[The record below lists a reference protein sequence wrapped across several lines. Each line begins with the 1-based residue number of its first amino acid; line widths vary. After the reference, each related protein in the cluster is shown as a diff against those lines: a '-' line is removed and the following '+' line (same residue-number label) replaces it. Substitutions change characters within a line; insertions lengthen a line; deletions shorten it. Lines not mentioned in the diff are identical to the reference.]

1 MAGEWINMAE
11 LNLKQIIDRLNAE
24 FAGDTRKLV
33 FWYDDKAE
41 FEEDM
46 QGVMLENAKVYYLQR
61 DNQFY
66 TKYFLE
72 RVDTATNYLI
82 YAPFPKPETADNHLE
97 DTLLYSK
104 RFFADRA
111 ALLLADLGIDE
122 KYRPL
127 IEKHIKFWAEKKRA
141 QRFYDLEIENYNETN
156 ILVGIMAALCFA
168 RTCSYEDVVR
178 VVLTGGGLADNSFM
192 AEFERYD
199 LLDAFWKLC
208 EQHFGYTDV
217 KPTLEKL
224 IVAMFVT
231 YTAKYIG
238 AELPKPWKMF
248 QSYKSG
254 NIIAFLDNLMNS
266 VIYRETYDALSA
278 HVAKSLNAGTVFAG
292 YLPEDLVGCDT
303 FLCIDQ
309 IIIKWMTDRLLNE
322 DIGAKLGTLTIPQ
335 VCEKRQKMHFGPQ
348 MEQSYSLLDSAYH
361 LITAAAYHCPDGF
374 KAIVDKYRNTDCQID
389 SAYRRFYF
397 AYDQLADTADFETLR
412 ELAENIYTNEF
423 LAKLLPKWNAGLVD
437 GDSLTS
443 IPAQVD
449 FFSRHIKNAKDR
461 VVVII
466 SDALRFEVGREL
478 FQRMQD
484 APKCVSA
491 KLEIQLGVLPS
502 YTRLGMAALLPHKS
516 LTMTDDYQVLV
527 DDVLCDSLAGREKVL
542 QSYVP
547 GSVCVQFDDMKA
559 LKKMEL
565 REIITGKQV
574 VYIYHNQID
583 ARGDKLNTENEVF
596 SACQEA
602 IQEIIDLIHRI
613 AVGANTIH
621 FIVTADHGFIYKRD
635 KVTESGKIGGVS
647 DKGAFV
653 NRRFIV
659 SSAPV
664 VDNGIANMS
673 MGTVLRNNDPKVVSF
688 PVSSNVFKVAGGGQ
702 NYVHGGSS
710 PQEML
715 VPVIDIRMEKGH
727 IETKNAEIALVSM
740 VQKITNKITILEF
753 IQSEPVSDTV
763 KATTYKMFFVS
774 EDNERISNE
783 VSLFADSRDPDAL
796 KRMFRMKFQFK
807 DKRYDRD
814 KQYFLVVYDDNT
826 GLEVFRHPMLMDLAF
841 ADDFGFGI

>member
-46 QGVMLENAKVYYLQR
+46 QGVRLENAKVYYLQR

-516 LTMTDDYQVLV
+516 LAMTDDYQVLV

-664 VDNGIANMS
+664 MDNGIANMS

-763 KATTYKMFFVS
+763 KATTYKMFFMS

>member
-1 MAGEWINMAE
+1 MAE
-11 LNLKQIIDRLNAE
+11 LSLKQIIDRLNAE
-24 FAGDTRKLV
+24 FSGDTRKLV

-41 FEEDM
+41 FAEDM
-46 QGVMLENAKVYYLQR
+46 EGVILENAKVYYLQH

-72 RVDTATNYLI
+72 RMDTTTSYLI
-82 YAPFPKPETADNHLE
+82 YAPFPKPDAADNHLE

-104 RFFADRA
+104 RFFADRTS
-111 ALLLADLGIDE
+111 LLSVDLGIDE

-141 QRFYDLEIENYNETN
+141 QRFYDLEIENYNEEN
-156 ILVGIMAALCFA
+156 ILVGIMAALCSA
-168 RTCSYEDVVR
+168 RTCSFEDVVR
-178 VVLTGGGLADNSFM
+178 VVLTGKGLADNAFM
-192 AEFERYD
+192 SEFERYD

-224 IVAMFVT
+224 VVAMFVT

-238 AELPKPWKMF
+238 AELPKTWKTF

-266 VIYRETYDALSA
+266 LIYRETYNTLSA
-278 HVAKSLNAGTVFAG
+278 HVAKGLNAGTVFAG
-292 YLPEDLVGCDT
+292 YLPENLVNCDT
-303 FLCIDQ
+303 FLCFDQ
-309 IIIKWMTDRLLNE
+309 IIIKWLTDRLLNE
-322 DIGAKLGTLTIPQ
+322 DVGAKLDSLTIPQ
-335 VCEKRQKMHFGPQ
+335 ICEKRRKMHFGLQ
-348 MEQSYSLLDSAYH
+348 LEQPYILLENAYH
-361 LITAAAYHCPDGF
+361 LISAACYRCPDGF
-374 KAIVDKYRNTDCQID
+374 QVIVDKYRETDCQID
-389 SAYRRFYF
+389 SAYRRFYLS
-397 AYDQLADTADFETLR
+397 YDQLEDTTDFETLR
-412 ELAENIYTNEF
+412 ELVENIYTNEF
-423 LAKLLPKWNAGLVD
+423 LAELLPRWNAALSD
-437 GDSLTS
+437 EDPFTS
-443 IPAQVD
+443 IPAQID

-461 VVVII
+461 IVVII

-478 FQRMQD
+478 FQKMQD

-491 KLEIQLGVLPS
+491 KLEVQLGVLPS

-547 GSVCVQFDDMKA
+547 GGICIQFDDIKA
-559 LKKMEL
+559 LKQMEL

-583 ARGDKLNTENEVF
+583 ARGDKLSTENEVF

-602 IQEIIDLIHRI
+602 VKEIMDLIHRI

-635 KVTESGKIGGVS
+635 KVIESDKIGGVS

-763 KATTYKMFFVS
+763 KAATYKMFFIS

-783 VSLFADSRDPDAL
+783 NSYIADNRNPDAL

-807 DKRYDRD
+807 DKRYNRD

-841 ADDFGFGI
+841 SDDFGFGL

>member
-1 MAGEWINMAE
+1 MNMAE

-156 ILVGIMAALCFA
+156 ILVGIMAALCSA
-168 RTCSYEDVVR
+168 RTCSFEDVVR

-238 AELPKPWKMF
+238 AELPKPWKVF

-423 LAKLLPKWNAGLVD
+423 LAELLPKWNAGLVD

-664 VDNGIANMS
+664 MDNGIANMS

-763 KATTYKMFFVS
+763 KATTYKMFFMS

-783 VSLFADSRDPDAL
+783 VSLFADSRDSDAL

>member
-1 MAGEWINMAE
+1 
-11 LNLKQIIDRLNAE
+11 
-24 FAGDTRKLV
+24 
-33 FWYDDKAE
+33 
-41 FEEDM
+41 
-46 QGVMLENAKVYYLQR
+46 
-61 DNQFY
+61 
-66 TKYFLE
+66 
-72 RVDTATNYLI
+72 
-82 YAPFPKPETADNHLE
+82 
-97 DTLLYSK
+97 
-104 RFFADRA
+104 
-111 ALLLADLGIDE
+111 
-122 KYRPL
+122 
-127 IEKHIKFWAEKKRA
+127 
-141 QRFYDLEIENYNETN
+141 
-156 ILVGIMAALCFA
+156 
-168 RTCSYEDVVR
+168 
-178 VVLTGGGLADNSFM
+178 
-192 AEFERYD
+192 
-199 LLDAFWKLC
+199 
-208 EQHFGYTDV
+208 
-217 KPTLEKL
+217 
-224 IVAMFVT
+224 
-231 YTAKYIG
+231 
-238 AELPKPWKMF
+238 
-248 QSYKSG
+248 
-254 NIIAFLDNLMNS
+254 
-266 VIYRETYDALSA
+266 
-278 HVAKSLNAGTVFAG
+278 
-292 YLPEDLVGCDT
+292 
-303 FLCIDQ
+303 
-309 IIIKWMTDRLLNE
+309 
-322 DIGAKLGTLTIPQ
+322 
-335 VCEKRQKMHFGPQ
+335 
-348 MEQSYSLLDSAYH
+348 
-361 LITAAAYHCPDGF
+361 
-374 KAIVDKYRNTDCQID
+374 
-389 SAYRRFYF
+389 
-397 AYDQLADTADFETLR
+397 
-412 ELAENIYTNEF
+412 
-423 LAKLLPKWNAGLVD
+423 
-437 GDSLTS
+437 
-443 IPAQVD
+443 
-449 FFSRHIKNAKDR
+449 
-461 VVVII
+461 
-466 SDALRFEVGREL
+466 
-478 FQRMQD
+478 MQD

-527 DDVLCDSLAGREKVL
+527 DDVLCDSRAGREKVL

-559 LKKMEL
+559 LKEL
-565 REIITGKQV
+565 GLRKIITGKQV

-635 KVTESGKIGGVS
+635 KVTECGKIGGVS

-659 SSAPV
+659 SSGPV

-673 MGTVLRNNDPKVVSF
+673 MGTILRNTDPKVVSF

-715 VPVIDIRMEKGH
+715 IPVIDIRMEKGH
-727 IETKNAEIALVSM
+727 IETKNAEIAMVSM

-753 IQSEPVSDTV
+753 IQSKPVSDTV
-763 KATTYKMFFVS
+763 KATTYKMFFMS

>member
-46 QGVMLENAKVYYLQR
+46 QGVRLENAKVYYLQR

-168 RTCSYEDVVR
+168 RTYSFEDVVR
-178 VVLTGGGLADNSFM
+178 VVLTGGGLADNSFL

-374 KAIVDKYRNTDCQID
+374 KAIVDTYRNTDCQID

-397 AYDQLADTADFETLR
+397 AYDQLADTADFEMLR

-484 APKCVSA
+484 APKCVFA

-516 LTMTDDYQVLV
+516 LAMTDDYQVLV

-727 IETKNAEIALVSM
+727 IKTKNAEIALVSM
-740 VQKITNKITILEF
+740 IQKITNKITILEF

-774 EDNERISNE
+774 EDNERVSNE

>member
-1 MAGEWINMAE
+1 
-11 LNLKQIIDRLNAE
+11 
-24 FAGDTRKLV
+24 
-33 FWYDDKAE
+33 
-41 FEEDM
+41 
-46 QGVMLENAKVYYLQR
+46 
-61 DNQFY
+61 
-66 TKYFLE
+66 
-72 RVDTATNYLI
+72 
-82 YAPFPKPETADNHLE
+82 
-97 DTLLYSK
+97 
-104 RFFADRA
+104 
-111 ALLLADLGIDE
+111 
-122 KYRPL
+122 
-127 IEKHIKFWAEKKRA
+127 
-141 QRFYDLEIENYNETN
+141 
-156 ILVGIMAALCFA
+156 
-168 RTCSYEDVVR
+168 
-178 VVLTGGGLADNSFM
+178 
-192 AEFERYD
+192 
-199 LLDAFWKLC
+199 
-208 EQHFGYTDV
+208 
-217 KPTLEKL
+217 
-224 IVAMFVT
+224 
-231 YTAKYIG
+231 
-238 AELPKPWKMF
+238 
-248 QSYKSG
+248 
-254 NIIAFLDNLMNS
+254 
-266 VIYRETYDALSA
+266 
-278 HVAKSLNAGTVFAG
+278 
-292 YLPEDLVGCDT
+292 
-303 FLCIDQ
+303 
-309 IIIKWMTDRLLNE
+309 
-322 DIGAKLGTLTIPQ
+322 
-335 VCEKRQKMHFGPQ
+335 
-348 MEQSYSLLDSAYH
+348 
-361 LITAAAYHCPDGF
+361 
-374 KAIVDKYRNTDCQID
+374 
-389 SAYRRFYF
+389 
-397 AYDQLADTADFETLR
+397 
-412 ELAENIYTNEF
+412 
-423 LAKLLPKWNAGLVD
+423 
-437 GDSLTS
+437 
-443 IPAQVD
+443 
-449 FFSRHIKNAKDR
+449 
-461 VVVII
+461 
-466 SDALRFEVGREL
+466 
-478 FQRMQD
+478 
-484 APKCVSA
+484 
-491 KLEIQLGVLPS
+491 
-502 YTRLGMAALLPHKS
+502 MAALLPHKS

-664 VDNGIANMS
+664 MDNGIANMS

-763 KATTYKMFFVS
+763 KATTYKMFFMS

-783 VSLFADSRDPDAL
+783 VSLFADSRDSDAL

>member
-46 QGVMLENAKVYYLQR
+46 QGIRLENAKVYYLQR

-292 YLPEDLVGCDT
+292 YLPEDLLGCDT

-335 VCEKRQKMHFGPQ
+335 VCEKRQKMHFGLQ

-423 LAKLLPKWNAGLVD
+423 LAKLLPKWNAGLID

-516 LTMTDDYQVLV
+516 LAMTDDYQVLV

-727 IETKNAEIALVSM
+727 IKTKNAEIALVSM

>member
-1 MAGEWINMAE
+1 MAG
-11 LNLKQIIDRLNAE
+11 LSLKQIVDRLNAE

-46 QGVMLENAKVYYLQR
+46 PGVTLENAEVYYLQR

-72 RVDTATNYLI
+72 RVDTETNYLI
-82 YAPFPKPETADNHLE
+82 YAPFPKPEVADNHLE

-111 ALLLADLGIDE
+111 SLLSADLGIDE

-141 QRFYDLEIENYNETN
+141 QRFYDLEIENYNEEN
-156 ILVGIMAALCFA
+156 ILVGIMAALCSA
-168 RTCSYEDVVR
+168 RTCSFEDVVR
-178 VVLTGGGLADNSFM
+178 VVLTGGELTDNSFM
-192 AEFERYD
+192 EELGRYD
-199 LLDAFWKLC
+199 LLDSFWKLC

-217 KPTLEKL
+217 TPTLEKL
-224 IVAMFVT
+224 VFTMFVT

-238 AELPKPWKMF
+238 AELPNPWKAF

-266 VIYRETYDALSA
+266 LIYRETYDALSA
-278 HVAKSLNAGTVFAG
+278 HAAKGLNAGTVFAG

-303 FLCIDQ
+303 FLCFDQ
-309 IIIKWMTDRLLNE
+309 IIIKWLTDRLLNE
-322 DIGAKLGTLTIPQ
+322 DAGAKLDSLTIPQ
-335 VCEKRQKMHFGPQ
+335 ICEKRRKMHFGSQ
-348 MEQSYSLLDSAYH
+348 MEQPYILLENAYH
-361 LITAAAYHCPDGF
+361 LINAAAYHGPDRF
-374 KAIVDKYRNTDCQID
+374 KAIVNKYREADCQID
-389 SAYRRFYF
+389 SAYRRFYL
-397 AYDQLADTADFETLR
+397 AYDQLADTSDFETLR

-423 LAKLLPKWNAGLVD
+423 LAELLPMWNAALSD
-437 GDSLTS
+437 EDSFTS
-443 IPAQVD
+443 IPAQID
-449 FFSRHIKNAKDR
+449 FFSRHIKNTKDR

-478 FQRMQD
+478 FQKMQD

-491 KLEIQLGVLPS
+491 KLEVQLGVLPS

-527 DDVLCDSLAGREKVL
+527 DGVLCDSLAGREKVL

-547 GSVCVQFDDMKA
+547 GSVCIQFDDIKA
-559 LKKMEL
+559 LKQMEL

-602 IQEIIDLIHRI
+602 VKEIIDLIHRI

-647 DKGAFV
+647 NKGAFV

-715 VPVIDIRMEKGH
+715 VPIIDIRMEKGH

-783 VSLFADSRDPDAL
+783 NSYIADSRAPDAL
-796 KRMFRMKFQFK
+796 KRMFRVKFQFK

-814 KQYFLVVYDDNT
+814 KQYFLVVYDDHT

-841 ADDFGFGI
+841 ADDFGFGL

>member
-46 QGVMLENAKVYYLQR
+46 QGVRLENAKVYYLQR

-127 IEKHIKFWAEKKRA
+127 IEKHIKFWAEKKRT

-292 YLPEDLVGCDT
+292 YLPEDLLGCDT

-423 LAKLLPKWNAGLVD
+423 LAKLLPKWNAELVD

-484 APKCVSA
+484 APKCVFA

-613 AVGANTIH
+613 AVSANTIH

-664 VDNGIANMS
+664 ADNGIANMS

>member
-1 MAGEWINMAE
+1 MAE
-11 LNLKQIIDRLNAE
+11 LSLKQIIERLNTE
-24 FAGDTRKLV
+24 FVGDTRKLV

-41 FEEDM
+41 FEEDIR
-46 QGVMLENAKVYYLQR
+46 GVTLENAQVYNLQR

-72 RVDTATNYLI
+72 RVDTTTNYLI
-82 YAPFPKPETADNHLE
+82 YAPFPKPEVTDNHLE

-111 ALLLADLGIDE
+111 SLLSVDLGIDE
-122 KYRPL
+122 KYRPI

-141 QRFYDLEIENYNETN
+141 QRFYDLEIENYTEEN
-156 ILVGIMAALCFA
+156 ILVGIMAALCSA
-168 RTCSYEDVVR
+168 RTCSFEDVVR
-178 VVLTGGGLADNSFM
+178 VVLTGGGLTDNAFM

-199 LLDAFWKLC
+199 LLNAFWKLC
-208 EQHFGYTDV
+208 EQRFGYTDV

-224 IVAMFVT
+224 VVTMFVT

-238 AELPKPWKMF
+238 AELPPPWKAF

-266 VIYRETYDALSA
+266 LIYRETYDALSA
-278 HVAKSLNAGTVFAG
+278 HVAKGLNAGTVFAG

-303 FLCIDQ
+303 FLCFDQ
-309 IIIKWMTDRLLNE
+309 IIIKWLTDRLLNE
-322 DIGAKLGTLTIPQ
+322 DVGAKLDSLTIPQ
-335 VCEKRQKMHFGPQ
+335 ICEKRRKMHFGSQ
-348 MEQSYSLLDSAYH
+348 MEQPYILLENAYH
-361 LITAAAYHCPDGF
+361 LINAATYHCPDRF
-374 KAIVDKYRNTDCQID
+374 KAIVDKYREADCQID
-389 SAYRRFYF
+389 SAYRRFYL
-397 AYDQLADTADFETLR
+397 AYDQLEDTSDFETLR

-423 LAKLLPKWNAGLVD
+423 LAELLPRWNAALSD
-437 GDSLTS
+437 EDPFTS
-443 IPAQVD
+443 IPAQID

-491 KLEIQLGVLPS
+491 KLEVQLGVLPS

-527 DDVLCDSLAGREKVL
+527 DEVLCDNLAGREKVL
-542 QSYVP
+542 RFYVP
-547 GSVCVQFDDMKA
+547 GSVCIQFDDIKA
-559 LKKMEL
+559 LKQMEL

-602 IQEIIDLIHRI
+602 VKEIVDLIHRI

-647 DKGAFV
+647 DKGSFV

-664 VDNGIANMS
+664 VDNGIAHMR
-673 MGTVLRNNDPKVVSF
+673 MGTVLRNNDSKVVSF
-688 PVSSNVFKVAGGGQ
+688 PVGSSVFKVAGGGQ

-753 IQSEPVSDTV
+753 IQSEPVGDTI
-763 KATTYKMFFVS
+763 KATTYKMSFVS

-783 VSLFADSRDPDAL
+783 NSYIADSRDPDAL

-841 ADDFGFGI
+841 ADDFGFGL

>member
-46 QGVMLENAKVYYLQR
+46 QGVRLENAKVYYLQR

-156 ILVGIMAALCFA
+156 ILVGIMAALCSA
-168 RTCSYEDVVR
+168 RTCSFEDVVR

>member
-46 QGVMLENAKVYYLQR
+46 QGVRLENAKVYYLQR

-156 ILVGIMAALCFA
+156 ILVGIMAALCSA
-168 RTCSYEDVVR
+168 RTCSFEDVVR
-178 VVLTGGGLADNSFM
+178 VVLTDGGLADNSFM

-484 APKCVSA
+484 APKCVFA

-664 VDNGIANMS
+664 MDNGIANMS

-763 KATTYKMFFVS
+763 KATTYKMFFMS

-783 VSLFADSRDPDAL
+783 VSLFADSRDSDAL

>member
-46 QGVMLENAKVYYLQR
+46 RGVRLENAKVYYLQR

-238 AELPKPWKMF
+238 AELPKPWKVF

-278 HVAKSLNAGTVFAG
+278 HIAKSLNARTVFAG

-484 APKCVSA
+484 APKCVFA

-516 LTMTDDYQVLV
+516 LAMTDDYQVLV
-527 DDVLCDSLAGREKVL
+527 DDALCDSLAGREKVL

-740 VQKITNKITILEF
+740 IQKITNKITILEF

-841 ADDFGFGI
+841 ADDFGFDI

>member
-1 MAGEWINMAE
+1 MAE
-11 LNLKQIIDRLNAE
+11 LSLKQIIDRLNAE
-24 FAGDTRKLV
+24 FSGDTRKLV

-41 FEEDM
+41 FAEDM
-46 QGVMLENAKVYYLQR
+46 QGVTLENAKVYYLQH

-72 RVDTATNYLI
+72 RMDTTTSYLI
-82 YAPFPKPETADNHLE
+82 YAPFPKPDAADNHLE

-104 RFFADRA
+104 RFFADRTS
-111 ALLLADLGIDE
+111 LLSVDLGIDE

-141 QRFYDLEIENYNETN
+141 QRFYDLEIENYNEEN
-156 ILVGIMAALCFA
+156 ILVGIMAALCSA
-168 RTCSYEDVVR
+168 RTCSFEDVVR
-178 VVLTGGGLADNSFM
+178 VVLTGKGLADNAFM
-192 AEFERYD
+192 SEFERYD

-224 IVAMFVT
+224 VVTMFVT

-238 AELPKPWKMF
+238 AELPETWKTF

-266 VIYRETYDALSA
+266 LIYRETYNTLSA
-278 HVAKSLNAGTVFAG
+278 HVAKGLNARTVFAG
-292 YLPEDLVGCDT
+292 YLPENLVNCDT
-303 FLCIDQ
+303 FLCFDQ
-309 IIIKWMTDRLLNE
+309 IIIKWLTDRLLNE
-322 DIGAKLGTLTIPQ
+322 DVGAKLDSLTIPQ
-335 VCEKRQKMHFGPQ
+335 ICEKRRKMHFGSQ
-348 MEQSYSLLDSAYH
+348 LEQPYILLENAYH
-361 LITAAAYHCPDGF
+361 LISAASYRCPDGLQV
-374 KAIVDKYRNTDCQID
+374 IVDKYREADCQID
-389 SAYRRFYF
+389 SAYRRFYLS
-397 AYDQLADTADFETLR
+397 YDQLEDTTDFETLR
-412 ELAENIYTNEF
+412 ELVENIYTNEF
-423 LAKLLPKWNAGLVD
+423 LAELLPRWNAALSD
-437 GDSLTS
+437 EDPFTS
-443 IPAQVD
+443 IPAQID

-461 VVVII
+461 IVVII
-466 SDALRFEVGREL
+466 SDALRFEVGQEL
-478 FQRMQD
+478 FQKMQD

-491 KLEIQLGVLPS
+491 KLEVQLGVLPS

-542 QSYVP
+542 QSHVP
-547 GSVCVQFDDMKA
+547 GGICIQFDDIKA
-559 LKKMEL
+559 LKQMEL

-583 ARGDKLNTENEVF
+583 ARGDKLSTENEVF

-602 IQEIIDLIHRI
+602 VKEIIDLIHRI

-635 KVTESGKIGGVS
+635 KVIESDKIGGVS

-763 KATTYKMFFVS
+763 KAATYKMFFIS

-783 VSLFADSRDPDAL
+783 NSYIADNRNPDAL

-807 DKRYDRD
+807 DKRYNRD

-841 ADDFGFGI
+841 SDDFGFGL

>member
-1 MAGEWINMAE
+1 MAE
-11 LNLKQIIDRLNAE
+11 LSLKQIIDRLNAE
-24 FAGDTRKLV
+24 FSGDTRKLV

-41 FEEDM
+41 FAEDM
-46 QGVMLENAKVYYLQR
+46 QGVTLENAKVYYLQH

-72 RVDTATNYLI
+72 RMDTTTSYLI
-82 YAPFPKPETADNHLE
+82 YAPFPKPDAADNHLE

-104 RFFADRA
+104 RFFADRTS
-111 ALLLADLGIDE
+111 LLSVDLGIDE

-141 QRFYDLEIENYNETN
+141 QRFYDLEIENYNEEN
-156 ILVGIMAALCFA
+156 ILVGIMAALCSA
-168 RTCSYEDVVR
+168 RTCSFEDVVR
-178 VVLTGGGLADNSFM
+178 VVLTGKGLADNAFM
-192 AEFERYD
+192 SEFERYD
-199 LLDAFWKLC
+199 LLDAFWRLC

-224 IVAMFVT
+224 VVTMFVT

-238 AELPKPWKMF
+238 AELPETWKTF

-266 VIYRETYDALSA
+266 LIYRETYNTLSA
-278 HVAKSLNAGTVFAG
+278 HVAKGLNAGTVFAG
-292 YLPEDLVGCDT
+292 YLPENLVNCDT
-303 FLCIDQ
+303 FLCFDQ
-309 IIIKWMTDRLLNE
+309 IIIKWLTDRLLNE
-322 DIGAKLGTLTIPQ
+322 DVGAKLDSLTIPQ
-335 VCEKRQKMHFGPQ
+335 ICEKRRKMHFGLQ
-348 MEQSYSLLDSAYH
+348 LEQLYILLENAYH
-361 LITAAAYHCPDGF
+361 LISAACYRCPDGF
-374 KAIVDKYRNTDCQID
+374 QVIVDKYREADCQID
-389 SAYRRFYF
+389 SAYRRFYLS
-397 AYDQLADTADFETLR
+397 YDQLENTADFETLR
-412 ELAENIYTNEF
+412 ELVENIYTNEF
-423 LAKLLPKWNAGLVD
+423 LAELLPRWNAALSD
-437 GDSLTS
+437 EDLFTS
-443 IPAQVD
+443 IPAQID

-461 VVVII
+461 IVVII

-478 FQRMQD
+478 FQKMQD

-491 KLEIQLGVLPS
+491 KLEVQLGVLPS

-547 GSVCVQFDDMKA
+547 GGICIQFDDIKA
-559 LKKMEL
+559 LKQMEL

-583 ARGDKLNTENEVF
+583 ARGDKLSTENEVF

-602 IQEIIDLIHRI
+602 VKEIIDLIHRI

-635 KVTESGKIGGVS
+635 KVIESDKIGGVS

-763 KATTYKMFFVS
+763 KAATYKMFFIS

-783 VSLFADSRDPDAL
+783 NSYIADNRNPDAL

-807 DKRYDRD
+807 DKRYNRD

-841 ADDFGFGI
+841 SDDFGFGL

>member
-1 MAGEWINMAE
+1 MAE
-11 LNLKQIIDRLNAE
+11 LSLKQIIDRLNAE
-24 FAGDTRKLV
+24 FSGDTRKLV

-41 FEEDM
+41 FAEDM
-46 QGVMLENAKVYYLQR
+46 QGVTLENAKVYYLQH

-72 RVDTATNYLI
+72 RMDTTTSYLI
-82 YAPFPKPETADNHLE
+82 YAPFPKPDAADNHLE

-104 RFFADRA
+104 RFFADRTS
-111 ALLLADLGIDE
+111 LLSVDLGIDE

-141 QRFYDLEIENYNETN
+141 QRFYDLEIENYNEEN
-156 ILVGIMAALCFA
+156 ILVGIMAALCSA
-168 RTCSYEDVVR
+168 RTCSFEDVVR
-178 VVLTGGGLADNSFM
+178 VVLTGKGLADNAFM
-192 AEFERYD
+192 SEFERYD

-224 IVAMFVT
+224 VVTMFVT

-238 AELPKPWKMF
+238 AELPETWKTF

-266 VIYRETYDALSA
+266 LIYRETYNTLSA
-278 HVAKSLNAGTVFAG
+278 HVAKGLNAGTVFAG
-292 YLPEDLVGCDT
+292 YLPENLVNCDT
-303 FLCIDQ
+303 FLCFDQ
-309 IIIKWMTDRLLNE
+309 IIIKWLTDRLLNE
-322 DIGAKLGTLTIPQ
+322 DVGAKLDSLTIPQ
-335 VCEKRQKMHFGPQ
+335 ICEKRRKMHFGLQ
-348 MEQSYSLLDSAYH
+348 LEQLYILLENAYH
-361 LITAAAYHCPDGF
+361 LISAACYRCPDGF
-374 KAIVDKYRNTDCQID
+374 QVIVDKYREADCQID
-389 SAYRRFYF
+389 SAYRRFYLS
-397 AYDQLADTADFETLR
+397 YDQLENTADFETLR
-412 ELAENIYTNEF
+412 ELVENIYTNEF
-423 LAKLLPKWNAGLVD
+423 LAELLPRWNAALSD
-437 GDSLTS
+437 EDLFTS
-443 IPAQVD
+443 IPAQID

-461 VVVII
+461 IVVII

-478 FQRMQD
+478 FQKMQD

-491 KLEIQLGVLPS
+491 KLEVQLGVLPS

-547 GSVCVQFDDMKA
+547 GGICIQFDDIKA
-559 LKKMEL
+559 LKQMEL

-583 ARGDKLNTENEVF
+583 ARGDKLSTENEVF

-602 IQEIIDLIHRI
+602 VKEIIDLIHRI

-635 KVTESGKIGGVS
+635 KVIESDKIGGVS

-763 KATTYKMFFVS
+763 KAATYKMFFIS

-783 VSLFADSRDPDAL
+783 NSYIADNRNPDAL

-807 DKRYDRD
+807 DKRYNRD

-841 ADDFGFGI
+841 SDDFGFGL

>member
-46 QGVMLENAKVYYLQR
+46 QGVRLENAKVYYLQR

-156 ILVGIMAALCFA
+156 ILVGIMAALCSA

-516 LTMTDDYQVLV
+516 LAMTDDYQVLV

-740 VQKITNKITILEF
+740 IQKITNKITILEF

>member
-1 MAGEWINMAE
+1 MAE

-66 TKYFLE
+66 TKYFME

-141 QRFYDLEIENYNETN
+141 QRFCDLEIENYNETN
-156 ILVGIMAALCFA
+156 ILVGIMAALCSA
-168 RTCSYEDVVR
+168 RTCSFEDVVR

-238 AELPKPWKMF
+238 AELPKPWKVF

-348 MEQSYSLLDSAYH
+348 MEQAYSLLDSAYH

-423 LAKLLPKWNAGLVD
+423 LAKLLPKWNAGLAD
-437 GDSLTS
+437 GDSLTR

-547 GSVCVQFDDMKA
+547 GSVCIQFDDMKA

-613 AVGANTIH
+613 AVSANTIH

-664 VDNGIANMS
+664 ADNGIANMS

-783 VSLFADSRDPDAL
+783 VNLFADSRDPDAL

>member
-46 QGVMLENAKVYYLQR
+46 QGVRLENAKVYYLQR

-156 ILVGIMAALCFA
+156 ILVGIMAALCSA
-168 RTCSYEDVVR
+168 RTCSFEDVVR
-178 VVLTGGGLADNSFM
+178 VVLTGGGLADNSFL

-238 AELPKPWKMF
+238 AELPKPWKML

-292 YLPEDLVGCDT
+292 YLPEDLLGCDT

-374 KAIVDKYRNTDCQID
+374 KAIVDTYRNTDCQID

-397 AYDQLADTADFETLR
+397 AYDQLADAADFETLR

-516 LTMTDDYQVLV
+516 LAMTDDYQVLV

-664 VDNGIANMS
+664 MDNGIANMS

-727 IETKNAEIALVSM
+727 IKTKNAEIALVSM
-740 VQKITNKITILEF
+740 IQKITNKITILEF

-763 KATTYKMFFVS
+763 KATTYKMFFMS

>member
-46 QGVMLENAKVYYLQR
+46 QGVRLENAKVYYLQR

-168 RTCSYEDVVR
+168 RTYSFEDVVR
-178 VVLTGGGLADNSFM
+178 VVLTGGGLADNSFL

-238 AELPKPWKMF
+238 AELPKPWKML

-292 YLPEDLVGCDT
+292 YLPEDLLGCDT

-374 KAIVDKYRNTDCQID
+374 KAIVDTYRNTDCQID

-397 AYDQLADTADFETLR
+397 AYDQLADAADFETLR

-516 LTMTDDYQVLV
+516 LAMTDDYQVLV

-727 IETKNAEIALVSM
+727 IKTKNAEIALVSM
-740 VQKITNKITILEF
+740 IQKITNKITILEF

-774 EDNERISNE
+774 EDNERVSNE